1 MAELR
6 LAKVERERAAA
17 EKTIVSL
24 VRGKKEVEARISQ
37 VEKKLERAEKE
48 LAVEVNRST
57 RRALERN
64 ELKAEL
70 AEAENRA
77 VVAIA
82 KAAEVEAGA
91 DKSFGDGY
99 YLAQLHAAQ
108 YIPPDYDLSQVC
120 GWNREEILAG
130 AAGPSKV
137 SPIAAAPPAG
147 GDTASSSDPA
157 GSDQKEP
164 TKGEEGAREPPA
176 ESIEP
181 PTDAQGRVREGDVVP
196 VVLAQMP
203 PVDPELPIDEPL
215 SPAHDQ

>member
-1 MAELR
+1 M
-6 LAKVERERAAA
+6 
-17 EKTIVSL
+17 
-24 VRGKKEVEARISQ
+24 Q
-37 VEKKLERAEKE
+37 KKLEAE
-48 LAVEVNRST
+48 VTRST

-64 ELKAEL
+64 ELKIEL
-70 AEAENRA
+70 AAAENRA
-77 VVAIA
+77 VGAIA

-108 YIPPDYDLSQVC
+108 YLPHEFDLSQVC

-137 SPIAAAPPAG
+137 SLIAASPPTR

-181 PTDAQGRVREGDVVP
+181 PSDAQGRVREGDAVP
-196 VVLAQMP
+196 VVLAQTP